1 MVDQTLPQIE
11 CLRTMR
17 MENEKLLQ
25 ERRMAADA
33 LARALAEA
41 AGREK
46 QAEDA
51 AQNTHDTLVHTHET
65 QMQALEHTVSELQ
78 VSVCVDS
85 QAAHEAA
92 EKARLL
98 LQDNA
103 SLQSKVHAACTCDM
117 TLLLRFGQLHSHV
130 T

>member
-1 MVDQTLPQIE
+1 
-11 CLRTMR
+11 MR
-17 MENEKLLQ
+17 LENEKLLQ

-41 AGREK
+41 SGKRER

-51 AQNTHDTLVHTHET
+51 AQNTHDTLVHTHAT
-65 QMQALEHTVSELQ
+65 QMQALERTVSELQ
-78 VSVCVDS
+78 LSVREES

-103 SLQSKVHAACTCDM
+103 SLQSKVHAACTCAM
-117 TLLLRFGQLHSHV
+117 TLLSRFGQLHLYV
-130 T
+130 I